1 MPKKYKISLISTIL
15 NEEKTIERFLDSII
29 LQSHKPDEII
39 LVDGGSRDGTISNV
53 KSQISN
59 YKLQKMKILVL
70 SKKGNRAVGRNEAI
84 KYAKGDIILSADA
97 GCILYKDW
105 IKNIIEPFKDESVD
119 VVAGYYKGNAQ
130 TVFQECLIPYVLVMP
145 DKIDPNNFLP
155 ASRTMAFRK
164 SIWKEI
170 GGFPEKYSHNEDYVF
185 AKELKKREVK
195 IVFKKNAIVYWLP
208 RKNLKE
214 AFIMFF
220 RFAYGDAEARIFR
233 PKVGLLF
240 ARYLLIFC
248 LFLLALIPR
257 YKSFTLLIV
266 LLFLGYIFWSIN
278 KNYRYVK
285 KLKAMF
291 FLPIIQFTADIAVL
305 SGSLFGILRSFFY

>member
-1 MPKKYKISLISTIL
+1 MPKKYKNSLISTIL

-59 YKLQKMKILVL
+59 YKLKKMKILVL

-97 GCILYKDW
+97 GCILDKDW

-119 VVAGYYKGNAQ
+119 VVAGYYKGKAQ

-185 AKELKKREVK
+185 AKELKQREVNM
-195 IVFKKNAIVYWLP
+195 VFKKNAVVYWLP

-214 AFIMFF
+214 AFIMFS

-233 PKVGLLF
+233 PKVGFLF

-257 YKSFTLLIV
+257 YKSFMLLIV
-266 LLFLGYIFWSIN
+266 LLFLGYLFWSIK

-285 KLKAMF
+285 KFKAIF
-291 FLPIIQFTADIAVL
+291 FLPIIQFTADIAVM
-305 SGSLFGILRSFFY
+305 SGSLLGILRSFSY